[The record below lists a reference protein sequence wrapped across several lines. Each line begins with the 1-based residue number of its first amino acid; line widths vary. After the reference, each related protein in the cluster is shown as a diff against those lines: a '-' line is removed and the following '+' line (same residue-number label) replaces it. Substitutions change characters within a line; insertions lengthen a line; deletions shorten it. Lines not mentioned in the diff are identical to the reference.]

1 MKIHISFIL
10 FVLLIAGVCCQED
23 STTTL
28 LDTTTQATTD
38 STTVSTTVT
47 DTTTAS
53 EDTTTKVVSTTTEA
67 PATTTSVVTTQ
78 SPATTTSVVTTQSPA
93 TTTSVVTTQ
102 SPATTTSEVTTQ
114 KTTPKPTVAPTTPVP
129 PTTKP
134 PVAELGSW
142 NVTEGNTTCIRA
154 DLKIRF
160 MIPVN
165 GREEYI
171 ALSPNATGEGSC
183 NAFNGT
189 QELQI
194 TDSEYILTFT
204 FDKNDKEAYLKN
216 VSLNFF
222 LPEDTGIAYNDSK
235 LFKVNVGNSYLCSNT
250 ETVPLLNV
258 SMEIF
263 QIHLQAYGS
272 AGSENFG
279 TAEECEADDKVN
291 DLVPIAVGCCL
302 LALVVIVLIA
312 YFVGRR
318 RSRQKGYQSV

>member
-1 MKIHISFIL
+1 MKVHISLTL
-10 FVLLIAGVCCQED
+10 FVLLLAGINCQGN
-23 STTTL
+23 
-28 LDTTTQATTD
+28 DTTTVAPETTTMSAD
-38 STTVSTTVT
+38 TTTVT
-47 DTTTAS
+47 DTTTMSA
-53 EDTTTKVVSTTTEA
+53 DTTTVTDTTTMSADTTTVSDTTTEVAPTTTEA
-67 PATTTSVVTTQ
+67 PKTTTPVLTTQ
-78 SPATTTSVVTTQSPA
+78 TPT
-93 TTTSVVTTQ
+93 
-102 SPATTTSEVTTQ
+102 
-114 KTTPKPTVAPTTPVP
+114 TTPKPTVTPTTPVA

-160 MIPVN
+160 MIPID
-165 GREEYI
+165 GREDYI
-171 ALSPNATGEGSC
+171 ALSPNATAQGSC

-189 QELQI
+189 QEMQL
-194 TDSEYILTFT
+194 TDSDYILTLVFE
-204 FDKNDKEAYLKN
+204 KNDKEAYLKN
-216 VSLNFF
+216 ISLNYF
-222 LPEDTGIAYNDSK
+222 LPGDRGLAYNDSK

-250 ETVPLLNV
+250 ETVPLMNV

-272 AGSENFG
+272 EGSENFG

-291 DLVPIAVGCCL
+291 DMVPIAVGCCL

>member
-10 FVLLIAGVCCQED
+10 FVLLIAGVCCEEN
-23 STTTL
+23 STTTV
-28 LDTTTQATTD
+28 LDTTTQAATD
-38 STTVSTTVT
+38 STTVSTDSTTVT
-47 DTTTAS
+47 DATTAS
-53 EDTTTKVVSTTTEA
+53 EATTEVPTTTEV
-67 PATTTSVVTTQ
+67 PATTTTSEVTTR
-78 SPATTTSVVTTQSPA
+78 SS
-93 TTTSVVTTQ
+93 
-102 SPATTTSEVTTQ
+102 ATTTSEVTTQ
-114 KTTPKPTVAPTTPVP
+114 KTTPKPTVTPTTPVP

-160 MIPVN
+160 IIPVN
-165 GREEYI
+165 GREKYI

-183 NAFNGT
+183 NAFNNT
-189 QELQI
+189 QELRI